1 MPTEQEPVKLDIVT
15 CKSSLDL
22 HIVKLRVSLSEAVR
36 AQLSASRVP
45 FQLIW
50 QDETSD
56 FEMSPQEI
64 FEGTMDFRIPVPE
77 VGTLKARFTLPN
89 GTLVEAAE
97 SIPPVEEYRT
107 DFADRVAH
115 GDPIQDGDH
124 FRIPEGV
131 YALEKD
137 LIVKKGAILQ
147 ADPGVRLFFGPG
159 VGIYSEGTLLFQ
171 GSGDKPIYLTATDAD
186 KKWRGMA
193 LSGPY
198 AAFSA
203 FSYCGMEYGEGTP
216 VIHKDG
222 HLYVDR
228 EKGIKRGGGLLI
240 MNMANEAQAVRLEG
254 VTFRNGQADQG
265 GGLSV
270 YNSTVALADTHFVEN
285 RAARSGGGLH
295 VENGIIRIM
304 SSVGFAKNHADV
316 TGGAIAATFGTSFER
331 EVPSFE
337 GNTAGRLGQ
346 DVYVAASDVD
356 TASWKADVLDLKS
369 KL

>member
-1 MPTEQEPVKLDIVT
+1 MPTEQEPVQLDIVA

-22 HIVKLRVSLSEAVR
+22 HIVKLRVSLSDAVR
-36 AQLSASRVP
+36 AQLGGAKVP

-50 QDETSD
+50 QGETSV
-56 FEMSPQEI
+56 FEISPQED
-64 FEGTMDFRIPVPE
+64 FEGQMDFRIPVPQ

-89 GTLVEAAE
+89 GTVVEAAQF
-97 SIPPVEEYRT
+97 IPPVEEYRT

-124 FRIPEGV
+124 FRIPEGI
-131 YALEKD
+131 YPLEKD

-147 ADPGVRLFFGPG
+147 ADPGVMLLFAPG
-159 VGIYSEGTLLFQ
+159 IGIYSEGTLLFH
-171 GSGDKPIYLTATDAD
+171 GSGDKPIYLKATDAD

-198 AAFSA
+198 AAFST
-203 FSYCGMEYGEGTP
+203 FSYCGIEEGEGTP
-216 VIHKDG
+216 VIHKEG
-222 HLYVDR
+222 HLYVNR
-228 EKGIKRGGGLLI
+228 EKGVKRGGGLLV
-240 MNMANEAQAVRLEG
+240 MNMANAEQAVRLEG

-270 YNSTVALADTHFVEN
+270 YNSTVALTDTHFVEN
-285 RAARSGGGLH
+285 KATRSGGGLH
-295 VENGIIRIM
+295 VENGIVRM
-304 SSVGFAKNHADV
+304 KSSVGFEKNHADI
-316 TGGAIAATFGTSFER
+316 TGGAIAATFGSSFEGGA
-331 EVPSFE
+331 PSFE
-337 GNTAGRLGQ
+337 GNTAGRRGQ
-346 DVYVAASDVD
+346 DVYVVASDLD